1 MAPDDLSTFTAIVGG
16 MVIDGNDRKPI
27 KNATILIQG
36 ARIVAVG
43 PRRQI
48 KVPQDSR
55 IIDAAGK
62 YIIPGFVDT
71 NVHLTLIAGKLLAK
85 YSEAGQLEEGV
96 TKVVIQS
103 TQELLKRGVTTVRD
117 TAGALQPLVSARDAI
132 NRGEVPGARLFVS
145 GNIVGW
151 GRGASEGGQRK
162 PEGSASQLEQRINR
176 VYTLGVGPEIRSM
189 GEEGFRAAIYT
200 YLDFGPDFIKY
211 GADMHAEPRLTFAPW
226 QHRALIEEVHKRGKL
241 VEAHATTEEG
251 LRTAIA
257 AGVDSIQHTNL
268 FFYSSPW
275 FQGRDLAQRERTL
288 PSGIVKEIVRKK
300 ILCQLTVTNPKG
312 SAGASELVRRFL
324 AVYGEIDEANRNGDF
339 VRAARLERDL
349 DRNKSFGGSL
359 RALDLGNAALLL
371 RAGCVSSIASD
382 FIDSGSL
389 SQAAGKPIPTITNIE
404 TLVAIG
410 LTPQQAITVAT
421 KNGAIICRALRDFG
435 TLENGKY
442 ADLLILDGDPLSDI
456 SNIRKINTVMKEGV
470 VIDLDKL
477 PLNPV
482 ATKDELAGR

>member
-1 MAPDDLSTFTAIVGG
+1 M
-16 MVIDGNDRKPI
+16 
-27 KNATILIQG
+27 
-36 ARIVAVG
+36 
-43 PRRQI
+43 
-48 KVPQDSR
+48 
-55 IIDAAGK
+55 
-62 YIIPGFVDT
+62 
-71 NVHLTLIAGKLLAK
+71 
-85 YSEAGQLEEGV
+85 
-96 TKVVIQS
+96 
-103 TQELLKRGVTTVRD
+103 
-117 TAGALQPLVSARDAI
+117 
-132 NRGEVPGARLFVS
+132 
-145 GNIVGW
+145 
-151 GRGASEGGQRK
+151 
-162 PEGSASQLEQRINR
+162 
-176 VYTLGVGPEIRSM
+176 
-189 GEEGFRAAIYT
+189 
-200 YLDFGPDFIKY
+200 
-211 GADMHAEPRLTFAPW
+211 
-226 QHRALIEEVHKRGKL
+226 
-241 VEAHATTEEG
+241 
-251 LRTAIA
+251 
-257 AGVDSIQHTNL
+257 
-268 FFYSSPW
+268 
-275 FQGRDLAQRERTL
+275 
-288 PSGIVKEIVRKK
+288 
-300 ILCQLTVTNPKG
+300 TNPKG